1 MLRLQLFLPI
11 FYAFAICLVQ
21 NTAVAKQPVTMSI
34 IESEKGDSV
43 YNFAQK
49 LVFEVSKISDLDI
62 QLIAIPG
69 KRATQML
76 RNNTL
81 QAEFYRIE
89 SYTQQVPNSIKI
101 AASESLVPVFAYSA
115 SVDFKVN
122 GWQSLKPFSMINVR
136 GWIYPK
142 KNLPKKAFI
151 VVNSTR
157 DAFVMLEAKRAD
169 IFVNSQ
175 TTSSAILQS
184 AAFKDT
190 KIRRLTPKLGH
201 IKFFTFFS
209 SKHPKMAESYN
220 SALREIKSNGTFDRL
235 VAEFF

>member
-1 MLRLQLFLPI
+1 
-11 FYAFAICLVQ
+11 
-21 NTAVAKQPVTMSI
+21 
-34 IESEKGDSV
+34 
-43 YNFAQK
+43 
-49 LVFEVSKISDLDI
+49 
-62 QLIAIPG
+62 
-69 KRATQML
+69 ML

-101 AASESLVPVFAYSA
+101 AASESLVPIFAYSA
-115 SVDFKVN
+115 SVDFKIN

-142 KNLPKKAFI
+142 KNMPDKKFI
-151 VVNSTR
+151 VVNSTL

-169 IFVNSQ
+169 VFVNSQ
-175 TTSSAILQS
+175 TTSSTILQS

-190 KIRRLTPKLGH
+190 QIRRLSPKLGN

-209 SKHPKMAESYN
+209 GKYPKMAESYN
-220 SALREIKSNGTFDRL
+220 SAIKEIKRNGTFDRL
-235 VAEFF
+235 VAESF

>member
-1 MLRLQLFLPI
+1 MLRLKLSLAI

-21 NTAVAKQPVTMSI
+21 NNAVAKQPVTMSI
-34 IESEKGDSV
+34 IESEKGDTV

-49 LVFEVSKISDLDI
+49 LVDEVSKISDLDI
-62 QLIAIPG
+62 RLIAIPA

-76 RNNTL
+76 LNNTL

-89 SYTQQVPNSIKI
+89 SYTQKVPHSIKI
-101 AASESLVPVFAYSA
+101 AASESLVPIFAYSA

-142 KNLPKKAFI
+142 KNLPEKEFI
-151 VVNSTR
+151 VVNSTL
-157 DAFVMLEAKRAD
+157 DAFAMLEARRAE

-175 TTSSAILQS
+175 ITSTAILQS
-184 AAFKDT
+184 TAFKDT
-190 KIRRLTPKLGH
+190 KIRRLSPKLGH

-209 SKHPKMAESYN
+209 GKYPKMAESYN
-220 SALREIKSNGTFDRL
+220 SAIKEIKSNGTFERL

>member
-1 MLRLQLFLPI
+1 MLRLKLFLPI
-11 FYAFAICLVQ
+11 FFCSAIFLVQ

-34 IESEKGDSV
+34 IESEKGDTV

-49 LVFEVSKISDLDI
+49 LVNEISKISDLDI
-62 QLIAIPG
+62 RLMVIPA

-89 SYTQQVPNSIKI
+89 SYAQQVPNSIKI
-101 AASESLVPVFAYSA
+101 AASESLVPIFAYSA
-115 SVDFKVN
+115 SVNFKVN

-142 KNLPKKAFI
+142 KNLPEKEFI
-151 VVNSTR
+151 IVNSTL
-157 DAFVMLEAKRAD
+157 DAFAMLEAKRAD
-169 IFVNSQ
+169 IFVNNPI
-175 TTSSAILQS
+175 SSASILQS
-184 AAFKDT
+184 SAFKDT
-190 KIRRLTPKLGH
+190 QIRRLSPKLDH

-209 SKHPKMAESYN
+209 GKYPKMAESYN
-220 SALREIKSNGTFDRL
+220 SAIKEIKSNGTFDRL